1 MSNNVRKSS
10 LEQAKADFEE
20 IRRFAQQ
27 QIESKLQEE
36 VDKKILEVI
45 NEEINISVDE
55 DGNVEVEKDGEEVF
69 TTSTSSEHDE
79 ETDVD
84 PEDEFIEVSD
94 DEEEIEVS
102 DEEQKNEN
110 MLEMNRMT
118 NEAEAAPAAA
128 PAPAAPAAE
137 PTAAPMPEAPVAEE
151 PVAEEPVAEEPVAEE
166 GGDKL
171 EQDIEELV
179 SKMDTLINVLMQQ
192 QGVSADQQAG
202 EQEFEVVDDEA
213 EVAPAA
219 EAPAAPAAPA
229 APVQEDM
236 TFEIE
241 EFEEGTD
248 LLEIIDELEGGEDV
262 DYTMGNENDP
272 NQLPNPPKEI
282 IINLD
287 EDNTETI
294 EIVDEDEMPQEG
306 WGMEE
311 MQGVGHNLRHSN
323 TLGKQP
329 RQGVEHRHELNE
341 SKKIKAQ
348 YESKIGELTQE
359 NKGLQTELKS
369 LKLERKEFE
378 DAFIQLR
385 EQFDEMQT
393 FNGKLAL
400 VNKLLMNG
408 GLSFDQKLT
417 VCEQFD
423 GADTIEEAEK
433 IYKSIIKEN
442 NIKVGDASNKIKAST
457 THTAKVSTESK
468 PLYESEEARR
478 MKQLAGMTKRLED

>member
-20 IRRFAQQ
+20 IRIFAQQ

-45 NEEINISVDE
+45 NEEVNISIDDE
-55 DGNVEVEKDGEEVF
+55 GNVDITKDGEEVATVNTSEEEF
-69 TTSTSSEHDE
+69 TDE
-79 ETDVD
+79 EGNDV
-84 PEDEFIEVSD
+84 IEVSD
-94 DEEEIEVS
+94 DEEPIEVS
-102 DEEQKNEN
+102 NEEQTNEN

-118 NEAEAAPAAA
+118 NEAEVAAA
-128 PAPAAPAAE
+128 SAPVAPAAE
-137 PTAAPMPEAPVAEE
+137 TTTAAAPVPEAPVVEE

-171 EQDIEELV
+171 EQDIEDLV

-192 QGVSADQQAG
+192 QGISADQQAG

-213 EVAPAA
+213 EVAPA
-219 EAPAAPAAPA
+219 PAAEVPA
-229 APVQEDM
+229 APVQEEM

-241 EFEEGTD
+241 EYEEGID
-248 LLEIIDELEGGEDV
+248 LLEIIDEELEEA
-262 DYTMGNENDP
+262 E
-272 NQLPNPPKEI
+272 EI
-282 IINLD
+282 L
-287 EDNTETI
+287 T
-294 EIVDEDEMPQEG
+294 IVDEDEMPQEG
-306 WGMEE
+306 WGSSMEE
-311 MQGVGHNLRHSN
+311 MHGVGHNFRHSN
-323 TLGKQP
+323 KLGKQP
-329 RQGVEHRHELNE
+329 RQGVEHRLQENKE
-341 SKKIKAQ
+341 IKAQ
-348 YESKIGELTQE
+348 YESKLGELKQE

-369 LKLERKEFE
+369 LRFERKEFE

-408 GLSFDQKLT
+408 GLSFDQKLN

-478 MKQLAGMTKRLED
+478 MKQLAGMSKRLED

>member
-1 MSNNVRKSS
+1 MNNNVRKSS

-45 NEEINISVDE
+45 NEEVNISIDDE
-55 DGNVEVEKDGEEVF
+55 GNVDITKDGEEVA
-69 TTSTSSEHDE
+69 TVSTSDE
-79 ETDVD
+79 EEYTEEDG
-84 PEDEFIEVSD
+84 DEFIEVSD
-94 DEEEIEVS
+94 DEEPIEVS
-102 DEEQKNEN
+102 DEEQTNEN

-118 NEAEAAPAAA
+118 NEAEVAAA
-128 PAPAAPAAE
+128 PAPVAPAAE
-137 PTAAPMPEAPVAEE
+137 PTAAPALEAPVAEE
-151 PVAEEPVAEEPVAEE
+151 PALEEPMAEEPATEE
-166 GGDKL
+166 G
-171 EQDIEELV
+171 QIEDLI

-192 QGVSADQQAG
+192 QGVSADQQGG

-213 EVAPAA
+213 DVAPAP
-219 EAPAAPAAPA
+219 EAAPALE
-229 APVQEDM
+229 APVQEEM

-241 EFEEGTD
+241 EFEEGHD
-248 LLEIIDELEGGEDV
+248 LLEIIDELENDDEEIPSNPE
-262 DYTMGNENDP
+262 DYTKQPGY
-272 NQLPNPPKEI
+272 I
-282 IINLD
+282 H
-287 EDNTETI
+287 EDDIETI
-294 EIVDEDEMPQEG
+294 EIVDEDEMPTEG

-311 MQGVGHNLRHSN
+311 MQGVGHTLKHSN
-323 TLGKQP
+323 KLGKEP
-329 RQGVEHRHELNE
+329 RQGVDYRNGLNE
-341 SKKIKAQ
+341 NKKIKAQ
-348 YESKIGELTQE
+348 YESKLGELVQE

-369 LKLERKEFE
+369 LKLVTKEFE
-378 DAFIQLR
+378 TAFVQLR

-408 GLSFDQKLT
+408 GLSFDQKLN

-457 THTAKVSTESK
+457 THTAKLNTETK
-468 PLYESEEARR
+468 PLYESEEAKR
-478 MKQLAGMTKRLED
+478 MKELAGMKKRLED

>member
-20 IRRFAQQ
+20 IRIFAQQ

-45 NEEINISVDE
+45 NEEVNISIDDE
-55 DGNVEVEKDGEEVF
+55 GNVDITKDGEEVATLNASEEEF
-69 TTSTSSEHDE
+69 TDG
-79 ETDVD
+79 
-84 PEDEFIEVSD
+84 EDDFIEVSD
-94 DEEEIEVS
+94 DEEPIEVS
-102 DEEQKNEN
+102 NEEQTNEN

-118 NEAEAAPAAA
+118 NEAEVAAA
-128 PAPAAPAAE
+128 SAPVAPAAE
-137 PTAAPMPEAPVAEE
+137 TTTAAAPVPEAPVVEE

-171 EQDIEELV
+171 EQDIEDLV

-192 QGVSADQQAG
+192 QGISADQQAG

-213 EVAPAA
+213 EVAPA
-219 EAPAAPAAPA
+219 PAAEVPA
-229 APVQEDM
+229 APVQEEM

-241 EFEEGTD
+241 EYEEGID
-248 LLEIIDELEGGEDV
+248 LLEIIDEELEEATQ
-262 DYTMGNENDP
+262 Y
-272 NQLPNPPKEI
+272 L
-282 IINLD
+282 
-287 EDNTETI
+287 

-306 WGMEE
+306 WGSSMEE
-311 MQGVGHNLRHSN
+311 MHGVGHNFRHSN
-323 TLGKQP
+323 KLGKQP
-329 RQGVEHRHELNE
+329 RQGVEHRLQENKE
-341 SKKIKAQ
+341 IKAQ
-348 YESKIGELTQE
+348 YESKLGELKQE

-369 LKLERKEFE
+369 LRFERKEFE

-408 GLSFDQKLT
+408 GLSFDQKLN

-478 MKQLAGMTKRLED
+478 MKQLAGMSKRLED

>member
-20 IRRFAQQ
+20 IRKFAQQ

-45 NEEINISVDE
+45 NEEVNISIDDE
-55 DGNVEVEKDGEEVF
+55 GNVDITKDGEEVA
-69 TTSTSSEHDE
+69 TVNTSDE
-79 ETDVD
+79 EDF
-84 PEDEFIEVSD
+84 ENDEEFEVSD
-94 DEEEIEVS
+94 DEEPIEVS
-102 DEEQKNEN
+102 DEEQTNEN

-128 PAPAAPAAE
+128 PAPAPAPAAE
-137 PTAAPMPEAPVAEE
+137 APAPAEVPAPMEEPMAEE
-151 PVAEEPVAEEPVAEE
+151 PMAEEPAAEE
-166 GGDKL
+166 G
-171 EQDIEELV
+171 QIEDLI

-192 QGVSADQQAG
+192 QGVSADQQGG

-213 EVAPAA
+213 DVAPAP
-219 EAPAAPAAPA
+219 EAAPAPAPA
-229 APVQEDM
+229 PEAPVQEEM

-241 EFEEGTD
+241 EFEEGHD
-248 LLEIIDELEGGEDV
+248 LLEIIDELENGDEEIPSNPE
-262 DYTMGNENDP
+262 DYTKQPGY
-272 NQLPNPPKEI
+272 I
-282 IINLD
+282 H
-287 EDNTETI
+287 EDDIETI
-294 EIVDEDEMPQEG
+294 EIVDEDELPQEG

-311 MQGVGHNLRHSN
+311 MQGVSHNLRHSSR
-323 TLGKQP
+323 LGKQP
-329 RQGVEHRHELNE
+329 RQGVNYRDELNE
-341 SKKIKAQ
+341 NKKIKAQ
-348 YESKIGELTQE
+348 YESKLGELVQE

-369 LKLERKEFE
+369 LKLVTKEFE
-378 DAFIQLR
+378 TAFVQLR

-408 GLSFDQKLT
+408 GLSFDQKLN

-457 THTAKVSTESK
+457 THTAKLNTETK

-478 MKQLAGMTKRLED
+478 MKELAGMKKRLDD

>member
-20 IRRFAQQ
+20 IRIFAQQ

-45 NEEINISVDE
+45 NEEVNISIDDE
-55 DGNVEVEKDGEEVF
+55 GNVDITKDGEEVATLNASEEEF
-69 TTSTSSEHDE
+69 TDG
-79 ETDVD
+79 
-84 PEDEFIEVSD
+84 EDDFIEVSD
-94 DEEEIEVS
+94 DEEPIEVS
-102 DEEQKNEN
+102 NEEQTNEN

-118 NEAEAAPAAA
+118 NEAEVAAA
-128 PAPAAPAAE
+128 SAPVAPAAE
-137 PTAAPMPEAPVAEE
+137 TTTAAAPVPEAPVVEE

-171 EQDIEELV
+171 EQDIEDLV

-192 QGVSADQQAG
+192 QGISADQQAG

-213 EVAPAA
+213 EVAPA
-219 EAPAAPAAPA
+219 PAAEAPA
-229 APVQEDM
+229 APVQEEM
-236 TFEIE
+236 TFQIE
-241 EFEEGTD
+241 EFEEGDD
-248 LLEIIDELEGGEDV
+248 LLEIIDEELEEA
-262 DYTMGNENDP
+262 E
-272 NQLPNPPKEI
+272 EI
-282 IINLD
+282 V
-287 EDNTETI
+287 T
-294 EIVDEDEMPQEG
+294 IVDEDEMPQEG
-306 WGMEE
+306 WGSSMEE
-311 MQGVGHNLRHSN
+311 MHGVGHNFRHSN
-323 TLGKQP
+323 KLGKQP
-329 RQGVEHRHELNE
+329 RQGVEHRLQENKE
-341 SKKIKAQ
+341 IKAQ
-348 YESKIGELTQE
+348 YESKLGELKQE

-369 LKLERKEFE
+369 LRFERKEFE

-408 GLSFDQKLT
+408 GLSFDQKLN

-478 MKQLAGMTKRLED
+478 MKQLAGMSKRLED

>member
-20 IRRFAQQ
+20 IRKFAQQ

-45 NEEINISVDE
+45 NEEVNISIDDE
-55 DGNVEVEKDGEEVF
+55 GNVDITKDGEEVA
-69 TTSTSSEHDE
+69 TVNTSDE
-79 ETDVD
+79 E
-84 PEDEFIEVSD
+84 EFEGDEEFEVSD
-94 DEEEIEVS
+94 DEEPIEVS
-102 DEEQKNEN
+102 DEEQTNEN

-118 NEAEAAPAAA
+118 NEAEAAAA
-128 PAPAAPAAE
+128 PAPVAPAAE
-137 PTAAPMPEAPVAEE
+137 PTAAPAPEAPVAEE
-151 PVAEEPVAEEPVAEE
+151 PALEEPMPEEPMAEEPAAEE
-166 GGDKL
+166 G
-171 EQDIEELV
+171 QIEDLI

-192 QGVSADQQAG
+192 QGVSADQQGG

-213 EVAPAA
+213 DVAPAP
-219 EAPAAPAAPA
+219 EAPVAPAPE
-229 APVQEDM
+229 APVQEEM

-241 EFEEGTD
+241 EFEEGHD
-248 LLEIIDELEGGEDV
+248 LLEIIDELEGDDKIPSNPE
-262 DYTMGNENDP
+262 DYTEQPGYVH
-272 NQLPNPPKEI
+272 
-282 IINLD
+282 
-287 EDNTETI
+287 EDDTETI
-294 EIVDEDEMPQEG
+294 EIVDEDEMPNEG

-311 MQGVGHNLRHSN
+311 MHGVSHTLKHSSR
-323 TLGKQP
+323 LGKEP
-329 RQGVEHRHELNE
+329 RQGVDYRNGLNE
-341 SKKIKAQ
+341 NKKIKAQ
-348 YESKIGELTQE
+348 YESKLGELVQE

-369 LKLERKEFE
+369 LKLVTKEFE
-378 DAFIQLR
+378 TAFVQLR

-408 GLSFDQKLT
+408 GLSFDQKLN

-457 THTAKVSTESK
+457 THTAKLNTETK
-468 PLYESEEARR
+468 PLYESDEAKR
-478 MKQLAGMTKRLED
+478 MKELAGMKKRLED

>member
-20 IRRFAQQ
+20 IRKFAQQ

-45 NEEINISVDE
+45 NEEVNISIDDE
-55 DGNVEVEKDGEEVF
+55 GNVDITKDGEEVA
-69 TTSTSSEHDE
+69 TVNNSDE
-79 ETDVD
+79 EEYASDEEEYTEDG
-84 PEDEFIEVSD
+84 DEFIAVSD
-94 DEEEIEVS
+94 DEEPIEVS
-102 DEEQKNEN
+102 DEEQTNEN
-110 MLEMNRMT
+110 MLEMDKMT
-118 NEAEAAPAAA
+118 NEAEVAAA
-128 PAPAAPAAE
+128 PAPVAPVTEPTVAPA
-137 PTAAPMPEAPVAEE
+137 PEAPVAEE
-151 PVAEEPVAEEPVAEE
+151 PIDEEPIAEE
-166 GGDKL
+166 GDKL

-192 QGVSADQQAG
+192 QGISADQQAG

-213 EVAPAA
+213 DVAS
-219 EAPAAPAAPA
+219 APEAAPAPA
-229 APVQEDM
+229 LEEPVQEEM

-241 EFEEGTD
+241 EFEENHD
-248 LLEIIDELEGGEDV
+248 LLEIIDELEEDSDV
-262 DYTMGNENDP
+262 
-272 NQLPNPPKEI
+272 
-282 IINLD
+282 
-287 EDNTETI
+287 ETI
-294 EIVDEDEMPQEG
+294 EIVDEDEMPKEG

-311 MQGVGHNLRHSN
+311 MHGVGHNLRHSN
-323 TLGKQP
+323 RLGKEP
-329 RQGVEHRHELNE
+329 RQGVENRTDLNE
-341 SKKIKAQ
+341 NKKIKAQ
-348 YESKIGELTQE
+348 YESKLGELVQE
-359 NKGLQTELKS
+359 NKGLQTELES
-369 LKLERKEFE
+369 LKLVTKEFE
-378 DAFIQLR
+378 TAFVQLR
-385 EQFDEMQT
+385 EEFDEMQT

-408 GLSFDQKLT
+408 GLSFDQKLN

-457 THTAKVSTESK
+457 THTAKVNTETK

-478 MKQLAGMTKRLED
+478 MKELSGIKKRLED

>member
-1 MSNNVRKSS
+1 MNNNVRKSS

-45 NEEINISVDE
+45 NEEVNISIDDE
-55 DGNVEVEKDGEEVF
+55 GNVDITKDGEEIATV
-69 TTSTSSEHDE
+69 STSE
-79 ETDVD
+79 EEEYT
-84 PEDEFIEVSD
+84 EENGDEFIEVSD
-94 DEEEIEVS
+94 DEEPIEVS
-102 DEEQKNEN
+102 DEEQTNEN

-118 NEAEAAPAAA
+118 NEAEVAAA
-128 PAPAAPAAE
+128 PAPVAPAAE
-137 PTAAPMPEAPVAEE
+137 PTAAPALEAPVAEE
-151 PVAEEPVAEEPVAEE
+151 PALEEPMAEEPANEE
-166 GGDKL
+166 G
-171 EQDIEELV
+171 QIEDLI

-192 QGVSADQQAG
+192 QGVSADQQGG

-213 EVAPAA
+213 DVAPAP
-219 EAPAAPAAPA
+219 EAAPALE
-229 APVQEDM
+229 APVQEEM

-241 EFEEGTD
+241 EFEEGHD
-248 LLEIIDELEGGEDV
+248 LLEIIDELESDDEEIPSNPE
-262 DYTMGNENDP
+262 DYTKQPGY
-272 NQLPNPPKEI
+272 I
-282 IINLD
+282 H
-287 EDNTETI
+287 EDDIETI
-294 EIVDEDEMPQEG
+294 EIVDEDEMPTEG

-311 MQGVGHNLRHSN
+311 MHGVGHALKHSN
-323 TLGKQP
+323 KLGKEP
-329 RQGVEHRHELNE
+329 RQGVDYRNGLNE
-341 SKKIKAQ
+341 NKKIKAQ
-348 YESKIGELTQE
+348 YESKLGELVQE

-369 LKLERKEFE
+369 LKLVTKEFE
-378 DAFIQLR
+378 TAFVQLR

-408 GLSFDQKLT
+408 GLSFDQKLN

-457 THTAKVSTESK
+457 THTAKLNTETK
-468 PLYESEEARR
+468 PLYESEEAKR
-478 MKQLAGMTKRLED
+478 MKELAGMKKRLED

>member
-20 IRRFAQQ
+20 IRIFAQQ

-45 NEEINISVDE
+45 NEEVNISIDDE
-55 DGNVEVEKDGEEVF
+55 GNVDITKDGEEVATLNASEEEF
-69 TTSTSSEHDE
+69 TDG
-79 ETDVD
+79 
-84 PEDEFIEVSD
+84 EDDFIEVSD
-94 DEEEIEVS
+94 DEEPIEVS
-102 DEEQKNEN
+102 NEEQTNEN

-118 NEAEAAPAAA
+118 NEAEVAAA
-128 PAPAAPAAE
+128 SAPVAPAAE
-137 PTAAPMPEAPVAEE
+137 TTTAAAPVPEAPVVEE

-171 EQDIEELV
+171 EQDIEDLV

-192 QGVSADQQAG
+192 QGISADQQAG

-213 EVAPAA
+213 EVAPA
-219 EAPAAPAAPA
+219 PAAEAPA
-229 APVQEDM
+229 APVQEEM

-241 EFEEGTD
+241 EFEEGHD
-248 LLEIIDELEGGEDV
+248 LLEIIDEELEEA
-262 DYTMGNENDP
+262 E
-272 NQLPNPPKEI
+272 EI
-282 IINLD
+282 V
-287 EDNTETI
+287 T
-294 EIVDEDEMPQEG
+294 IVDEDEMPQEG
-306 WGMEE
+306 WGSSMEE
-311 MQGVGHNLRHSN
+311 MHGVGHNFRHSN
-323 TLGKQP
+323 KLGKQP
-329 RQGVEHRHELNE
+329 RQGVEHRLQENKE
-341 SKKIKAQ
+341 IKAQ
-348 YESKIGELTQE
+348 YESKLGELKQE

-369 LKLERKEFE
+369 LRFERKEFE

-408 GLSFDQKLT
+408 GLSFDQKLN

-478 MKQLAGMTKRLED
+478 MKQLAGMSKRLED

>member
-1 MSNNVRKSS
+1 MNNNVRKSS

-20 IRRFAQQ
+20 IRIFAQQ

-45 NEEINISVDE
+45 NEEVNISIDDE
-55 DGNVEVEKDGEEVF
+55 GNVDITKDGEEIATV
-69 TTSTSSEHDE
+69 STSDE
-79 ETDVD
+79 EEYT
-84 PEDEFIEVSD
+84 EENGDEFIEVSD
-94 DEEEIEVS
+94 DEEPIEVS
-102 DEEQKNEN
+102 DEEQTNEN

-118 NEAEAAPAAA
+118 NEAEVAVAAA
-128 PAPAAPAAE
+128 PVAPAAE
-137 PTAAPMPEAPVAEE
+137 PTAAPALEAPVVEEPALEEPMAEE
-151 PVAEEPVAEEPVAEE
+151 PVNEE
-166 GGDKL
+166 GK
-171 EQDIEELV
+171 IEDLI

-192 QGVSADQQAG
+192 QGVSADQQGG

-213 EVAPAA
+213 DVAPAP
-219 EAPAAPAAPA
+219 EAPVAPAPE
-229 APVQEDM
+229 APVQEEM

-241 EFEEGTD
+241 EFEEGHD
-248 LLEIIDELEGGEDV
+248 LLEIIDELEGDDEIPSNPE
-262 DYTMGNENDP
+262 DYTKQPGYVH
-272 NQLPNPPKEI
+272 
-282 IINLD
+282 
-287 EDNTETI
+287 EDDTETI
-294 EIVDEDEMPQEG
+294 DIVDEDEMPNEG

-311 MQGVGHNLRHSN
+311 MHGVGHNLKHSN
-323 TLGKQP
+323 RLGKEP
-329 RQGVEHRHELNE
+329 RQGVNYRNELNE
-341 SKKIKAQ
+341 NKKIKAQ
-348 YESKIGELTQE
+348 YESKLDELVQE

-369 LKLERKEFE
+369 LKLVTKEFE
-378 DAFIQLR
+378 TAFVQLR

-408 GLSFDQKLT
+408 GLSFDQKLN

-457 THTAKVSTESK
+457 THTAKLNTETK
-468 PLYESEEARR
+468 PLYESDEAKR
-478 MKQLAGMTKRLED
+478 MKELAGMKKRLED

>member
-20 IRRFAQQ
+20 IRKFAQQ

-45 NEEINISVDE
+45 NEEVNISIDDE
-55 DGNVEVEKDGEEVF
+55 GNVDITKDGEEVA
-69 TTSTSSEHDE
+69 TVNTSDE
-79 ETDVD
+79 E
-84 PEDEFIEVSD
+84 EFEGDEEFEVSD
-94 DEEEIEVS
+94 DEEPIEVS
-102 DEEQKNEN
+102 DEEQTNEN

-118 NEAEAAPAAA
+118 NEAEVAAA
-128 PAPAAPAAE
+128 PAPVAPAAE
-137 PTAAPMPEAPVAEE
+137 PTAAAPAPEAPMAEE
-151 PVAEEPVAEEPVAEE
+151 PAVEEPMAEEPVAEE
-166 GGDKL
+166 G
-171 EQDIEELV
+171 QIEDLI

-192 QGVSADQQAG
+192 QGVSADQQGG

-213 EVAPAA
+213 DVAPAA
-219 EAPAAPAAPA
+219 EAPVAPAPE
-229 APVQEDM
+229 APVQEEM

-241 EFEEGTD
+241 EFEEGHD
-248 LLEIIDELEGGEDV
+248 LLEIIDELESDEEIPSNPE
-262 DYTMGNENDP
+262 DYTKQPGYVH
-272 NQLPNPPKEI
+272 
-282 IINLD
+282 
-287 EDNTETI
+287 EDDTETI
-294 EIVDEDEMPQEG
+294 EIVDEDELPQEG

-311 MQGVGHNLRHSN
+311 MHGVSHTLKHSSR
-323 TLGKQP
+323 LGKEP
-329 RQGVEHRHELNE
+329 RQGVDYRNGLNE
-341 SKKIKAQ
+341 NKKIKAQ
-348 YESKIGELTQE
+348 YESKLGELVQE

-369 LKLERKEFE
+369 LKLVKKEFE
-378 DAFIQLR
+378 TAFVQLR

-408 GLSFDQKLT
+408 GLSFDQKLN

-457 THTAKVSTESK
+457 THTAKLNTETK

-478 MKQLAGMTKRLED
+478 MKELAGMKRRLED

>member
-1 MSNNVRKSS
+1 MNNNVRKSS

-20 IRRFAQQ
+20 IRIFAQQ

-45 NEEINISVDE
+45 NEEVNISIDDE
-55 DGNVEVEKDGEEVF
+55 GNVDITKDGEEIATV
-69 TTSTSSEHDE
+69 STSDE
-79 ETDVD
+79 EEYT
-84 PEDEFIEVSD
+84 EENGDEFIEVSD
-94 DEEEIEVS
+94 DEEPIEVS
-102 DEEQKNEN
+102 DEEQTNEN

-118 NEAEAAPAAA
+118 NEAEVAAA
-128 PAPAAPAAE
+128 PVAPAAE
-137 PTAAPMPEAPVAEE
+137 PTAAPALEAPVVEEPALEEPMAEE
-151 PVAEEPVAEEPVAEE
+151 PVNEE
-166 GGDKL
+166 GK
-171 EQDIEELV
+171 IEDLI

-192 QGVSADQQAG
+192 QGVSADQQGG

-213 EVAPAA
+213 DVAPAP
-219 EAPAAPAAPA
+219 EAPVAPAPE
-229 APVQEDM
+229 APVQEEM

-241 EFEEGTD
+241 EFEEGHD
-248 LLEIIDELEGGEDV
+248 LLEIIDELEGDDEIPSNPE
-262 DYTMGNENDP
+262 DYTKQPGYVH
-272 NQLPNPPKEI
+272 
-282 IINLD
+282 
-287 EDNTETI
+287 EDDTETI
-294 EIVDEDEMPQEG
+294 DIVDEDEMPNEG

-311 MQGVGHNLRHSN
+311 MHGVGHNLKHSN
-323 TLGKQP
+323 RLGKEP
-329 RQGVEHRHELNE
+329 RQGVNYRNELNE
-341 SKKIKAQ
+341 NKKIKAQ
-348 YESKIGELTQE
+348 YESKLDELVQE

-369 LKLERKEFE
+369 LKLVTKEFE
-378 DAFIQLR
+378 TAFVQLR

-408 GLSFDQKLT
+408 GLSFDQKLN

-457 THTAKVSTESK
+457 THTAKLNTETK
-468 PLYESEEARR
+468 PLYESDEAKR
-478 MKQLAGMTKRLED
+478 MKELAGMKKRLED

>member
-55 DGNVEVEKDGEEVF
+55 DGNVKVEKDEEEVF
-69 TTSTSSEHDE
+69 TTSASSEHD
-79 ETDVD
+79 DS
-84 PEDEFIEVSD
+84 EDEFIEVSD
-94 DEEEIEVS
+94 DEEPIEVS
-102 DEEQKNEN
+102 DEEQTNEN
-110 MLEMNRMT
+110 MLEMNEMT

-128 PAPAAPAAE
+128 PAPAPAAPAAE
-137 PTAAPMPEAPVAEE
+137 PTAAPAPEAPALEA

-192 QGVSADQQAG
+192 QGVSADQQGG

-213 EVAPAA
+213 EVAPAT
-219 EAPAAPAAPA
+219 EAPAAPA
-229 APVQEDM
+229 APVQEEM

-241 EFEEGTD
+241 EFEEGHD
-248 LLEIIDELEGGEDV
+248 LLEIIDELEEDSNV
-262 DYTMGNENDP
+262 
-272 NQLPNPPKEI
+272 
-282 IINLD
+282 
-287 EDNTETI
+287 ETL
-294 EIVDEDEMPQEG
+294 EIVDEDDMPQEG

-323 TLGKQP
+323 TLGKEP

-348 YESKIGELTQE
+348 YESKLGELTKE

-378 DAFIQLR
+378 EAFIQLR

-408 GLSFDQKLT
+408 GLSFDQKLN

-457 THTAKVSTESK
+457 THTAKVNTESK